1 MSAEMTFNLISVGFS
16 ALGLFNAADGF
27 RRTFKSVTAPGDPFF
42 RRVLATEVALVTRW
56 RSCLTRAVRR
66 AFRRPAP
73 TITATLGTALS
84 VETAMNLRGFVQ
96 FGPLPDVTQEP
107 AAFTAEVERRLNRAF
122 QLAQDVQHELRQ
134 EEQVRDKRDQQVAA
148 DLGAQISALDEQA
161 KRDALEGLREQVL
174 GWFLVAVGLIAQV
187 AALLAS

>member
-1 MSAEMTFNLISVGFS
+1 MSAETTFNLISVGLS
-16 ALGLFNAADGF
+16 ALGLINAADGF
-27 RRTFKSVTAPGDPFF
+27 RRTFKHVAAPGDPFF
-42 RRVLATEVALVTRW
+42 RRVLATEVAMVARW
-56 RSCLTRAVRR
+56 RSGLTRAVRR

-84 VETAMNLRGFVQ
+84 VEAAMSARGLVQ

-107 AAFTAEVERRLNRAF
+107 AAFTAEVERRLNRVYR
-122 QLAQDVQHELRQ
+122 LAQDVQHDLRQ
-134 EEQVRDKRDQQVAA
+134 EEQIRDMGDQRVAT
-148 DLGAQISALDEQA
+148 DLGAQISALDEEA